1 MTATLHQAAFA
12 DLSPATLYGILQLR
26 SQVFV
31 VEQNCVFLD
40 QDGQDADP
48 GTVHWWAEDG
58 GAVVSYLRMLC
69 LADGAGRAGGAEL
82 GRVVTAPAVRG
93 RRLAGALVERA
104 LAGCGRP
111 VIIKAQARLAPWY
124 MTFGFAIVGPEFD
137 EDGQPH
143 IPMRL
148 EDNVH

>member
-1 MTATLHQAAFA
+1 VTPTLHQAAFA
-12 DLSPATLYGILQLR
+12 DLDPATLYRILQLR
-26 SQVFV
+26 SEVFV

-40 QDGQDADP
+40 QDGKDADP
-48 GTVHWWAEDG
+48 GTVHWWAEDS

-69 LADGAGRAGGAEL
+69 LAGEAEL
-82 GRVVTAPAVRG
+82 GRVVTTPAGRG
-93 RRLAGALVERA
+93 RGFAGTLVAQA

-111 VIIKAQARLAPWY
+111 VVIKAQARLAPWY
-124 MTFGFAIVGPEFD
+124 MTFGFVITGPEFD

-148 EDNVH
+148 DG